1 MKRWIAILPLAALGA
16 LAAVFAVY
24 GLHHNPHYTPTA
36 RVGQP
41 LPDVTLPPLQG
52 GAPVHLQT
60 VVGPATL
67 VNFYASW
74 CAPCIQEQP
83 ALMALKA
90 EGVRIVGVA
99 WKDDPLKTRA
109 HLAQHGDPYALT
121 LVDRDGRAGVEFGV
135 SGVPETYLVGAD
147 GSILAKVAEP
157 LTPDTAE
164 QLLDKAGPR
173 QR

>member
-1 MKRWIAILPLAALGA
+1 MKRWIAVLPLAALVA
-16 LAAVFAVY
+16 LGAVFAVY
-24 GLHHNPHYTPTA
+24 GLHHNPHYVPTA

-52 GAPVHLQT
+52 GAPVRLKT
-60 VVGPATL
+60 AVGPATL

-99 WKDDPLKTRA
+99 WKDEPIKTRA

-157 LTPDTAE
+157 LTPETAE